1 MATPFVHN
9 QTTQKHISLEVR
21 INISSFTLPS
31 PFPKIFVS
39 YESKRDACNVLKDTE
54 TFFLFIDMH
63 IHGIFNNGFF
73 TFMRYLC
80 LFILF
85 PPSVIFCNGIRPKVE
100 VGFLLCRDHS
110 AFTYAIKRSCENK
123 AEVVSLDEKE
133 SGLRATLNLGHTFG
147 HVRFSTHD
155 TTFTSI
161 LNMFLDSNFGVYI

>member
-1 MATPFVHN
+1 
-9 QTTQKHISLEVR
+9 
-21 INISSFTLPS
+21 
-31 PFPKIFVS
+31 
-39 YESKRDACNVLKDTE
+39 
-54 TFFLFIDMH
+54 
-63 IHGIFNNGFF
+63 
-73 TFMRYLC
+73 MRYLC

-100 VGFLLCRDHS
+100 VGFLLCRDPS

-155 TTFTSI
+155 TTSMSI